1 MKGSPGWIWSPLME
15 SRHSDATIRFS
26 TAAAAAAVWVSSGTI
41 LNKEAKD
48 THTHTRTCAYR
59 QIFRPLECLSS
70 FVRKERLKVGGRI
83 LVAD

>member
-1 MKGSPGWIWSPLME
+1 MKGSPGWTWSPLLE

-26 TAAAAAAVWVSSGTI
+26 TAAAAAVWVSSGTI

-59 QIFRPLECLSS
+59 QFFRPLECLSS
-70 FVRKERLKVGGRI
+70 FVSKEGLKVGGRI
-83 LVAD
+83 SVAD